1 MSSHLRPHFLFSKI
15 FLKKKKKG
23 RECMAT
29 LNMSNGQT
37 STYVVI
43 NYLMEF
49 SKNSISC

>member
-1 MSSHLRPHFLFSKI
+1 MY
-15 FLKKKKKG
+15 G
-23 RECMAT
+23 YT
-29 LNMSNGQT
+29 YMSNGQT